1 MAAPLPPVAV
11 LGIDETRRGKPIWT
25 QDPHTKRRVLA
36 CDRWHTG
43 FVDAAGGLLARV
55 EDRTRA
61 ATIWSLR
68 WVTDAVPQGQ

>member
-1 MAAPLPPVAV
+1 V
-11 LGIDETRRGKPIWT
+11 LGIDEPRRGKPIWAR
-25 QDPHTKRRVLA
+25 DPHRKRRVLA

-43 FVDAAGGLLARV
+43 FVDAAGTGGLLARV

-68 WVTDAVPQGQ
+68 WVTDEVPQGQ